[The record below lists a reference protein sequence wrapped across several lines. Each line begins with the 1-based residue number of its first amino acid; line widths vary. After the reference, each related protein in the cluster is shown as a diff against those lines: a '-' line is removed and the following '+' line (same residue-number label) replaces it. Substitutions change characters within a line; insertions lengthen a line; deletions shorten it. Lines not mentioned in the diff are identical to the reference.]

1 MNLPRVVE
9 TPHALREALADICPG
24 LVPTMGALH
33 QGHLSLIE
41 RSAREN
47 PATVVSIFV
56 NPTQFQNQG
65 DLAKYPRNLERDA
78 LAATE
83 AGADLIY
90 APSVQAVYPE
100 EFATTV
106 SVSGLTDRWEGASR
120 PGHFAGVT
128 TVVSILLNTV
138 RPAHAYFGEKDYQQL
153 QVVRRM
159 HRDLQLPGEIIG
171 CPTLRDVDGLAL
183 SSRNSRISGT
193 EREAAIA
200 LSQALF
206 AMRDTVNTGDRKS
219 DELLRIGTEI
229 VAAEPLVALDY
240 LAIVDP
246 DSLEPIDELTPGA
259 RALIAATIGETRLI
273 DNLALWEPE
282 D

>member
-9 TPHALREALADICPG
+9 TPYALRDVLAGIRPG

-41 RSAREN
+41 RSAQEN

-65 DLAKYPRNLERDA
+65 DLSKYPRNLERDA
-78 LAATE
+78 LTATE

-90 APSVQAVYPE
+90 APSAQTVYPE
-100 EFATTV
+100 GFTTTV
-106 SVSGLTDRWEGASR
+106 SVAGLTDRWEGISR
-120 PGHFAGVT
+120 PGHFTGVA

-138 RPAHAYFGEKDYQQL
+138 QPARAYFGEKDYQQL

-159 HRDLQLPGEIIG
+159 QRDLQLPGEIVG
-171 CPTLRDVDGLAL
+171 CPTLRDDDGLAL
-183 SSRNSRISGT
+183 SSRNSRLSGV
-193 EREAAIA
+193 ERTAAVS

-206 AMRDTVNTGDRKS
+206 AMRDAANTGERKS
-219 DELLRIGTEI
+219 ADLLRIGTGI

-246 DSLEPIDELTPGA
+246 DSLTPIDELMPGA

>member
-1 MNLPRVVE
+1 MNLPRIVE
-9 TPHALREALADICPG
+9 TPRALHEALGDIRPG

-33 QGHLSLIE
+33 AGHLSLIE

-65 DLAKYPRNLERDA
+65 DLSKYPRNLERDA

-100 EFATTV
+100 GFATTV
-106 SVSGLTDRWEGASR
+106 SVAGLTDRWEGASR
-120 PGHFAGVT
+120 PGHFAGVA

-138 RPAHAYFGEKDYQQL
+138 RPAHAYFGEKDFQQL
-153 QVVRRM
+153 QIVRRM
-159 HRDLQLPGEIIG
+159 QRDLQLPGEIIG
-171 CPTLRDVDGLAL
+171 CPTLRDDDGLAL
-183 SSRNSRISGT
+183 SSRNSRLNGA
-193 EREAAIA
+193 ERGAATA

-206 AMRDTVNTGDRKS
+206 AMRDAANTGDRQS
-219 DELLRIGTEI
+219 ADLLRIGREI
-229 VAAEPLVALDY
+229 VDAEPLVALDY

-246 DSLEPIDELTPGA
+246 DSLAPIDELMPGA
-259 RALIAATIGETRLI
+259 RALIAATVGETRLI

-282 D
+282 S

>member
-9 TPHALREALADICPG
+9 TPHALHEALGDIRPG
-24 LVPTMGALH
+24 FVPTMGALH

-65 DLAKYPRNLERDA
+65 DLSKYPRNLERDA

-90 APSVQAVYPE
+90 APSVQTVYPE
-100 EFATTV
+100 GFATAV

-120 PGHFAGVT
+120 PGHFAGVA

-138 RPAHAYFGEKDYQQL
+138 RPANAYFGEKDFQQL

-159 HRDLQLPGEIIG
+159 QRDLQLPGEIVG
-171 CPTLRDVDGLAL
+171 CPTLRDADGLAL
-183 SSRNSRISGT
+183 SSRNSRLNGA
-193 EREAAIA
+193 ERVAAVA

-206 AMRDTVNTGDRKS
+206 AMRDAANTGERKS
-219 DELLRIGTEI
+219 ADLMRIGTDI

-240 LAIVDP
+240 LAVVDP

-259 RALIAATIGETRLI
+259 RALIAATVGETRLI
-273 DNLALWEPE
+273 DNVALWEPE